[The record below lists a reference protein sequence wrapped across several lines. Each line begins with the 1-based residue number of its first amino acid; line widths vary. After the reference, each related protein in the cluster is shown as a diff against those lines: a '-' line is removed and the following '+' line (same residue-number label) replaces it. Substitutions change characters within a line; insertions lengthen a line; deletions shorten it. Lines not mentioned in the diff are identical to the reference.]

1 MAIKYTYDDFKKA
14 LDTSGLQASFSDYD
28 MRLAEKDPSA
38 GMSLIRYKSDYKNAK
53 TDEARALANE
63 GAESVRRTYGGYTG
77 GGDGSGYYLETPSS
91 FRYDKQE
98 PVYKNQYGAEAQSKL
113 TDILDYANFRYK
125 PENDPAYEAYAKQYA
140 REGKRASE
148 DTLGAAAAASG
159 GIPSSYAVT
168 AASQAG
174 DYYAAQMSDK
184 IPELYNAAYDRYLS
198 EYNKEV
204 QKYKLLQEAENNDYS
219 RYLDELTRY
228 DAAKADAYNKHL
240 TSIKY
245 HDTREASEKQ
255 AEEKAA
261 QQQFENALAL
271 RNQDREDRVQNREDR
286 VQDREDRV
294 QDREDSELER
304 RRAADLVDAE
314 IRRGQ
319 LELDKTSDSWKKD
332 VALGDLDLQKESLA
346 WEKAYGTSKLAQAA
360 KNSGGTSGG
369 YTDEGGGKYT
379 DEEDESGDGGTGSAA
394 APLDASTYNTL
405 LRKVSNQAT
414 EDEKVSYVW
423 SLYTA
428 GTINDADAERLLKDA
443 GVDTSK
449 FNG

>member
-98 PVYKNQYGAEAQSKL
+98 PVYKSQYGAEAQSKL

-204 QKYKLLQEAENNDYS
+204 QKYKLLQEAESNDYS

-228 DAAKADAYNKHL
+228 DKAKADAYNKYL
-240 TSIKY
+240 TSINY

-271 RNQDREDRVQNREDR
+271 RNQDRED
-286 VQDREDRV
+286 
-294 QDREDSELER
+294 SELER
-304 RRAADLVDAE
+304 RRAADLVDEE

-319 LELDKTSDSWKKD
+319 LELDKTTDSWKKD
-332 VALGDLDLQKESLA
+332 VAFGDIDLQKKNLA
-346 WEKAYGTSKLAQAA
+346 WDKEYGLRKLSQSSKGGSG
-360 KNSGGTSGG
+360 NSGGKYS
-369 YTDEGGGKYT
+369 DESGGKYT
-379 DEEDESGDGGTGSAA
+379 DESGGKYSDEEDGGGGDGTASAA

-405 LRKVSNQAT
+405 LRRVSNQAS
-414 EDEKVSYVW
+414 ENEKVNYIW

-428 GTINDADAERLLKDA
+428 GRINDADAERLLKAA